1 MNLKVG
7 CCGFP
12 QGRPIY
18 FARFSVVEIQQTF
31 YKPPQTATAQRWRV
45 QAPPGFEFT
54 LKAWQLITHEPSS
67 PTYRKA
73 RLRLDAPAQSYG
85 SFRPTPQ
92 VLAAWEHTREIAQA
106 LQARVVLLQCPASF
120 SPTEEHVRNLH
131 EFLSTVQRGDLRL
144 AWEPRGAW
152 PPDLVRELCQTY
164 GLIHAVDPFQG
175 MPVTTGTAYFRLHGR
190 TGYGYQ
196 YTDDD
201 LSQLLVWCQAF
212 EEVYCLFNNVTM
224 WDDAIRFQELVRRIS
239 GS

>member
-1 MNLKVG
+1 MDLKIG

-12 QGRPIY
+12 QSRPAY
-18 FARFSVVEIQQTF
+18 FSRFSVVEIQQTF
-31 YKPPQTATAQRWRV
+31 YKPPQTATAQRWRA

-73 RLRLDAPAQSYG
+73 RLKLDAPAQSYG

-92 VLAAWEHTREIAQA
+92 VLAAWERTREVAQA
-106 LQARVVLLQCPASF
+106 LRARVVLLQCPASF
-120 SPTEEHVRNLH
+120 APTDEHIRNLRA
-131 EFLSTVQRGDLRL
+131 FLSAIRHDKLRL

-152 PPDLVRELCQTY
+152 PPELVRELCQMH

-175 MPVTTGTAYFRLHGR
+175 LPVTAGIAYFRLHGR
-190 TGYGYQ
+190 TGYRYQ

-201 LSQLLVWCQAF
+201 LSQLLAWCQAF
-212 EEVYCLFNNVTM
+212 EEAYCLFNNVTM
-224 WDDAIRFQELVRRIS
+224 WDDAIRFQELARQLS

>member
-1 MNLKVG
+1 MNLKIG

-12 QGRPIY
+12 QSRPTY

-31 YKPPQTATAQRWRV
+31 YRPPQTATAQRWRT

-73 RLRLDAPAQSYG
+73 RLRLDAPMQSYG

-92 VLAAWEHTREIAQA
+92 VLAAWERTREIAQA
-106 LQARVVLLQCPASF
+106 LQARVILLQCPASF
-120 SPTEEHVRNLH
+120 SPTEEHVHNLRG
-131 EFLSTVQRGDLRL
+131 FLSTVQRDGLRL

-152 PPDLVRELCQTY
+152 PPDLVCELCQTY
-164 GLIHAVDPFQG
+164 GLIHAVDPFYG
-175 MPVTTGTAYFRLHGR
+175 LPVTAGTAYFRLHGR

-201 LSQLLVWCQAF
+201 LSQLLAWCQAF
-212 EEVYCLFNNVTM
+212 EEVYCLFNNITM
-224 WDDAIRFQELVRRIS
+224 WDDAIRFQELARRVI